1 MPSPPR
7 LLVVVCALLCAPAC
21 LQSTVN
27 TGRARAVSLDDTSPF
42 SAPIFVA
49 PVFDD
54 RRDPR
59 RVGAIKNALNMVLRD
74 VEPSDDDVA
83 GFVRESLVETLRG
96 AGAQILGEERADG
109 VVVQM
114 SLVEFFT
121 EGAPGGLGVECAAK
135 VVVDVEV
142 RLLDGSKWQRRFGF
156 VSEGTGGSG
165 DLDVYEVRLFE
176 ALDETLA
183 RIVDGLRVLLS
194 RQGQGG
200 AR

>member
-1 MPSPPR
+1 MPSPTR
-7 LLVVVCALLCAPAC
+7 LLVVVCALLFAPAC
-21 LQSTVN
+21 LENTVN
-27 TGRARAVSLDDTSPF
+27 TGRARAVSLDDAPPF
-42 SAPIFVA
+42 AAPIFVA

-83 GFVRESLVETLRG
+83 GFVRESLIETLRG

-121 EGAPGGLGVECAAK
+121 EGAPGGLGVKCAAK

-156 VSEGTGGSG
+156 VTEDEGDAFES
-165 DLDVYEVRLFE
+165 DVYETRLLD

-194 RQGQGG
+194 REGQGG